1 MSSFCTIYQALE
13 YTADEDEI
21 PHWSS
26 DQNAWLGY
34 GYYFWDSSIDRA
46 HWWGK
51 SRYKNNYMI
60 CKTEYDKNFHLFD
73 MFDTNHSKEYTDTR
87 IVLAKEF
94 ASRKKVSN
102 TIYAQ
107 DVINA
112 LKSTSEFMNNFFAIR
127 MLAMECAPVIH
138 KIQFASNS
146 PAYSDEDL
154 PVQLCVWDKRF
165 FKADVIVVFPDDS
178 ELVF

>member
-1 MSSFCTIYQALE
+1 MSVLNTIYQALE
-13 YTADEDEI
+13 YTSDENQI

-26 DQNAWLGY
+26 DKDAWLGY
-34 GYYFWDSSIDRA
+34 GYYFWDASIDRA

-51 SRYKNNYMI
+51 SCYKNNYMI
-60 CKTEYDKNFHLFD
+60 CKTSYDKNFHLFD
-73 MFDTNHSKEYTDTR
+73 FFDSNHRREYSETR
-87 IVLAKEF
+87 RILEQEF
-94 ASRKKVSN
+94 KRRKYSDV
-102 TIYAQ
+102 IYAK
-107 DVINA
+107 DVINV
-112 LKSTSEFMNNFFAIR
+112 LKNASEFMDNYFAIR
-127 MLAMECAPVIH
+127 MLAVECVPVIH